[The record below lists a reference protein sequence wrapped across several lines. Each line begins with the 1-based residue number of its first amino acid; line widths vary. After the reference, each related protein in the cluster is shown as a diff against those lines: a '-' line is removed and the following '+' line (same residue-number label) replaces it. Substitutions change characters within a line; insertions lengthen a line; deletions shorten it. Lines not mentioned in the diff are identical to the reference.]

1 MQHNFKA
8 LTPAGQT
15 AKTKR
20 CPVDRRIRAF
30 LAGETH
36 GEDLL
41 HALYGHVAAEPVP
54 ERLTALLKR

>member
-1 MQHNFKA
+1 MQHN
-8 LTPAGQT
+8 L
-15 AKTKR
+15 KTISPNSR
-20 CPVDRRIRAF
+20 GTVNRGPVDRRIRAF

-36 GEDLL
+36 GEELL